1 MRIVL
6 EINIL
11 HLRAFP
17 LMSLENLELQGGLYF
32 KVINPETN
40 KVYFTTMTNNLSK
53 LYWNVQFPLY
63 LYSNSKNLKFQLAGV
78 IFGDYN
84 QEERFEPWELLS
96 FEFNLNELEENL
108 FFATQKKT
116 LINAKI
122 SEQFTNFLK
131 KSKDA
136 RQMDYFKAFFF
147 YIL

>member
-1 MRIVL
+1 
-6 EINIL
+6 
-11 HLRAFP
+11 
-17 LMSLENLELQGGLYF
+17 
-32 KVINPETN
+32 
-40 KVYFTTMTNNLSK
+40 
-53 LYWNVQFPLY
+53 
-63 LYSNSKNLKFQLAGV
+63 LAGV